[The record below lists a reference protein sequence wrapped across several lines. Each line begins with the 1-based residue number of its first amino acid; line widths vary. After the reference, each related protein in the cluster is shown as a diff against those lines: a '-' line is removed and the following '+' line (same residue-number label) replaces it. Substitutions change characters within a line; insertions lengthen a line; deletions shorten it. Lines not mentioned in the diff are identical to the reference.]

1 MKRQRYLDAQ
11 WKMFIINAPK
21 RSRLLKKTKRKVN
34 WMKLSNKELK
44 DWIIKAQ
51 AGDNKAM
58 TDILELYMPLIN
70 KHSFVNGKLDE
81 DLRQNILLEIVKSIK
96 KFVP

>member
-1 MKRQRYLDAQ
+1 MK
-11 WKMFIINAPK
+11 
-21 RSRLLKKTKRKVN
+21 V
-34 WMKLSNKELK
+34 SNKELK
-44 DWIIKAQ
+44 DLIVKAQ
-51 AGDNKAM
+51 AGDNEAM

>member
-1 MKRQRYLDAQ
+1 MK
-11 WKMFIINAPK
+11 
-21 RSRLLKKTKRKVN
+21 V
-34 WMKLSNKELK
+34 SNKELK